1 MKVILSELQAT
12 DKENVLKEISS
23 LASQE
28 TGLDKQGLLEGFK
41 AREAQTS
48 TGMVE
53 GIAIPHTMQNTTE
66 PCLLVC
72 KSSPL
77 TDWETLDGSA
87 VEMEIAII
95 APKGGEEHLKL
106 LSQISKKLINS
117 ENIASLKNA
126 TDVKAVKE
134 LLEI

>member
-1 MKVILSELQAT
+1 MNVILKELNST
-12 DKENVLKEISS
+12 DKAAVLKEISKVAS
-23 LASQE
+23 LE
-28 TGLDKQGLLEGFK
+28 TGLDVHELLEGFN

-72 KSSPL
+72 KSASL
-77 TDWETLDGSA
+77 ADWETLDGSA

-106 LSQISKKLINS
+106 LSQISRKLINS
-117 ENIASLKNA
+117 ENITALKNA
-126 TDVKAVKE
+126 KDVSTVKE